1 MSTLNLAEVINFI
14 NETELTTNEWEQL
27 TKAVVTKR
35 KQRTAFAREDVYVG
49 QLVEFFHKAD
59 NVSIKG
65 QIASKGVKNATVQT
79 VDGSRLFRVP
89 FTLLK
94 AVSK

>member
-1 MSTLNLAEVINFI
+1 MSKLNLAEVINFI
-14 NETELTTNEWEQL
+14 NETELTTHEWEQL
-27 TKAVVTKR
+27 TKAFVAKR
-35 KQRTAFAREDVYVG
+35 KQRIAFVREDVYVG
-49 QLVEFFHKAD
+49 QLVEFFHKTD

-79 VDGSRLFRVP
+79 LDGSRLFRVP

-94 AVSK
+94 AVAK